1 MCPETMRIVL
11 PVHQATKTE
20 GRHSC
25 PLPET
30 SGLLTSVGEKQKDF
44 AVRLS
49 GKDRESASPP

>member
-30 SGLLTSVGEKQKDF
+30 SGLLTSVG
-44 AVRLS
+44 
-49 GKDRESASPP
+49 GKSPKEERCFGGAQWQQYALQ